1 MQQSID
7 ILQNGDGIKPIICKH
22 GYTCKKT
29 DILRNGDPIKPIICK
44 HVYTC
49 NKA

>member
-7 ILQNGDGIKPIICKH
+7 ILQNGDGKHVIKPIIVNMC
-22 GYTCKKT
+22 
-29 DILRNGDPIKPIICK
+29 
-44 HVYTC
+44 YTC

>member
-7 ILQNGDGIKPIICKH
+7 ILQNGDGIKTIIAE
-22 GYTCKKT
+22 
-29 DILRNGDPIKPIICK
+29 CK

>member
-1 MQQSID
+1 MQQSIDD
-7 ILQNGDGIKPIICKH
+7 ILQNGDGIKTII
-22 GYTCKKT
+22 
-29 DILRNGDPIKPIICK
+29 RK

>member
-7 ILQNGDGIKPIICKH
+7 ILQNGDGINQH
-22 GYTCKKT
+22 N
-29 DILRNGDPIKPIICK
+29 ILQNGDGK
-44 HVYTC
+44 HTC

>member
-7 ILQNGDGIKPIICKH
+7 ILQNGDGINQLYIH
-22 GYTCKKT
+22 
-29 DILRNGDPIKPIICK
+29 K